1 MDDATH
7 RLHSRIRITRLFTLA
22 CYAGLLAEFALL
34 NIFRPQG
41 SWSLWLVQ
49 TVPLLL
55 VLPGILANRHRSYS
69 WLCFVLLIY
78 FIAYVVNVMSPL
90 YTWPDS
96 LALTLTV
103 IMFITAMM
111 SSRWLQ
117 RYQQHCPRPWKAADT
132 GDANNAK
139 G

>member
-1 MDDATH
+1 M
-7 RLHSRIRITRLFTLA
+7 
-22 CYAGLLAEFALL
+22 
-34 NIFRPQG
+34 
-41 SWSLWLVQ
+41 
-49 TVPLLL
+49 
-55 VLPGILANRHRSYS
+55 
-69 WLCFVLLIY
+69 LIY

-117 RYQQHCPRPWKAADT
+117 RYQQHCPRPWKAVDT
-132 GDANNAK
+132 GEANNAK